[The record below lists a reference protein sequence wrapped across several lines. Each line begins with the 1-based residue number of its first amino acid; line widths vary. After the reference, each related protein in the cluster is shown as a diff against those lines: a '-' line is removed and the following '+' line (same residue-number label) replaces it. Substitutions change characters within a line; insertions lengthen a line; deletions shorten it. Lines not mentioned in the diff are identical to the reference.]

1 MKNNKHQS
9 LPLVFGTP
17 SDAPCFSE
25 VAFIA
30 SELVDRSTL
39 VQTLREGV
47 THVILDKARDGLD
60 QITRYL
66 SNHHIRVLHIVSH
79 GGSGFIE
86 LGSIRLNRDTF
97 SQYESELREIGQ
109 LLAADAEIHLYGCE
123 VSSAAAGAA
132 FTEMLS
138 EITGASVAASEN
150 LTGSASLGGDWDL
163 ETHIGQISA
172 PMAFDVTA
180 VQAYAGVLAASDEN
194 FDSRTQTDIT
204 NATSVNV
211 GNWTFTANVNSEFV
225 VSDDNYY
232 PGYLNGSGDNS
243 LIWNADATAANQFN
257 FYASDLSAFKLN
269 SFQLG
274 ALAGSTNITIYSYLN
289 NSQLTSATFNLN
301 QSATLGG
308 ITYNKDSNGNF
319 GTLTFDSTFQ
329 NIDKIQ
335 LIFSGPSTP
344 EIDSID
350 VSAAVVPPTIT
361 SATFDASTGVLT
373 VTGTNLSATVGAT
386 NDIDV
391 SKLSLSGE
399 GGSSYTL
406 TSSGVEITSS
416 TSFSVSLNGTDLAAV
431 KQFLNKNGTSST
443 SGTTYNIGG
452 ALGWLTADS
461 SASDTSGNGV
471 TVTNVA
477 VPAITSATYD
487 AATGTLVVT
496 GSGFLL
502 LSGVNN
508 DIDVSKLTLTGEG
521 GSTYTLTT
529 SSVDI
534 TSGASFTVT
543 LNATDL
549 ANVNQIINKNGNSAT
564 GAITY
569 NLAAAENWAAGA
581 DATVV
586 VADLTGNGI
595 TASNV
600 AVPAITSATY
610 DGNTGVLVVTGTG
623 FTHLSGANND
633 IVANK
638 FTLTGQGGA
647 TYTLTDTAN
656 VDTTSGTSFTL
667 TLSAT
672 DKAAVNLL
680 LNNNGTSSVGAT
692 TYNLAAAEDWA
703 AGTIRRSSWQI

>member
-1 MKNNKHQS
+1 MKNNKHQI
-9 LPLVFGTP
+9 LPLMLVTP

-30 SELVDRSTL
+30 SELADRATL

-79 GGSGFIE
+79 GGAGFIE

-97 SQYESELREIGQ
+97 SQYESELREIGE

-123 VSSAAAGAA
+123 VSSTAAGAA

-194 FDSRTQTDIT
+194 FDSRSQTDT
-204 NATSVNV
+204 TGTSVNV
-211 GNWTFTANVNSEFV
+211 GNWTFTANINSEFV

-232 PGYLNGSGDNS
+232 LGYLNGSGDKS
-243 LIWNADATAANQFN
+243 LIWNADGTAANQFN
-257 FYASDLSAFKLN
+257 FYATDFSAFKLN

-274 ALAGSTNITIYSYLN
+274 ALTGSTSITISSYLN

-301 QSATLGG
+301 QSSTLGG

-335 LIFSGPSTP
+335 LIFSGSSTP

-350 VSAAVVPPTIT
+350 VSAPVIPPEIT
-361 SATFDASTGVLT
+361 SASFDASTGVLT

-391 SKLSLSGE
+391 SKLTLKGE
-399 GGSSYTL
+399 GGNTYTL
-406 TSSGVEITSS
+406 TSSNVEISSS
-416 TSFSVSLNGTDLAAV
+416 TSFSVTLNSTDQTNVNGLLNKNGTSSVYGTTYNLAGAAGWNVAASSASDTTGNGVIVTNVTNPTITSATFDAATGVLNVSGVNLVKQVGANNDITVSTLTITGEGGNTYTLTSSSVEIISGSSFSVTLNAADLAYL
-431 KQFLNKNGTSST
+431 KQILNKNGTSST
-443 SGTTYNIGG
+443 GGT
-452 ALGWLTADS
+452 
-461 SASDTSGNGV
+461 
-471 TVTNVA
+471 
-477 VPAITSATYD
+477 
-487 AATGTLVVT
+487 
-496 GSGFLL
+496 
-502 LSGVNN
+502 
-508 DIDVSKLTLTGEG
+508 
-521 GSTYTLTT
+521 
-529 SSVDI
+529 
-534 TSGASFTVT
+534 
-543 LNATDL
+543 
-549 ANVNQIINKNGNSAT
+549 
-564 GAITY
+564 TY
-569 NLAAAENWAAGA
+569 NLAAADDWNTVIGNTDISDSTNAI
-581 DATVV
+581 TVSNVV
-586 VADLTGNGI
+586 VP
-595 TASNV
+595 S
-600 AVPAITSATY
+600 ITSATY

-623 FTHLSGANND
+623 FTHVSGANND

-656 VDTTSGTSFTL
+656 VDTT
-667 TLSAT
+667 
-672 DKAAVNLL
+672 
-680 LNNNGTSSVGAT
+680 
-692 TYNLAAAEDWA
+692 
-703 AGTIRRSSWQI
+703 